1 MQQADT
7 TSAFLPYLELKDSGG
22 RKCDF
27 PSRGRRGAGGNQY
40 PMENTLWEDAS
51 AETLSLQLCVCVRT
65 EGAAGQ
71 V

>member
-1 MQQADT
+1 MVAGSVT
-7 TSAFLPYLELKDSGG
+7 
-22 RKCDF
+22 